1 MARLPLALPPG
12 LFKNGTAYQAKGRWA
27 TAWGVRWY
35 GVALGPI
42 KGWVRKG
49 TSTLTGLARAA
60 IGWRDNAKNAWIG
73 IGTHS
78 KLYVCNRL
86 GAAFDITPAAFT
98 VGRADATASGGYG
111 SGPYGA
117 STYGTPRSD
126 TTTTIDDA
134 TQWTLDT
141 WGQDLVGVS
150 PDDRKIYE
158 WVAPTTGTPAARITN
173 SPLCDAVVVT
183 AERFMMALGTDL
195 GTDDPRAATW
205 CDQEANTV
213 WTPSSTNQAGSF
225 TLQTPGRLMS
235 GVRVKG
241 GTLLL
246 TSADAFLAQYI
257 GGVFVYSFD
266 RVSDTGGVI
275 SRQAAAQ
282 IGQRAAWMGGD
293 LGFWQWNG
301 GAVVPLQCD
310 VLDYIRLDINLVQ
323 KSKIVAVVNAAN
335 FEIEWRYCSGSSTEI
350 DRCVVWQFKDNYW
363 TIGRVAR
370 TCGID
375 TCGSLF
381 PNPILISSDG
391 KLYDHELGWAYDSFT
406 TYATSGPV
414 ELGNGDNI
422 MHVLGLYPDD
432 ATVGDV
438 TASFTVRRN
447 ADDTGTAYGP
457 YTLTQKTD
465 LRFSGGQVELTVT
478 GNVATDWRFGV
489 PKLEAMQGEGRG

>member
-12 LFKNGTAYQAKGRWA
+12 LFKNGTVYQSKGRW
-27 TAWGVRWY
+27 TDAWGVRWY
-35 GVALGPI
+35 GAALGPI

-49 TSTLTGLARAA
+49 SSTLTGMPRAA
-60 IGWRDNAKNAWIG
+60 IGWRDNSKNAWIG
-73 IGTHS
+73 VGTHS
-78 KLYVCNRL
+78 KLYACNRL
-86 GAAFDITPAAFT
+86 GAAFDITPVGFT

-126 TTTTIDDA
+126 TSTTIDDA

-158 WVAPTTGTPAARITN
+158 WVAPTTGTPAAVVTN
-173 SPLCDAVVVT
+173 SPNCDAMVVT
-183 AERFMMALGTDL
+183 AERFLLALGTDL
-195 GTDDPRAATW
+195 GTDNPRAVTW
-205 CDQEANTV
+205 CDQENNTV

-225 TLQTPGRLMS
+225 PLQTPGRLMT

-246 TSADAFLAQYI
+246 TNADAFLAQYI
-257 GGVFVYSFD
+257 GGTFVYSFD
-266 RVSDTGGVI
+266 RVSDSAGVI
-275 SRQAAAQ
+275 SRQGAAAF
-282 IGQRAAWMGGD
+282 GQMAAWMGSD

-301 GAVVPLQCD
+301 GAVVPLHCD

-335 FEIEWRYCSGSSTEI
+335 FEIEWRYCSGSATEI
-350 DRCVVWQFKDNYW
+350 DRCVVWQYKDNYW

-375 TCGSLF
+375 AGGLF
-381 PNPILISSDG
+381 PNPVLVASDG

-406 TYATSGPV
+406 PYATSGPI

-422 MHVLGLYPDD
+422 AWVMGLYPDD

-447 ADDTGTAYGP
+447 ADDVGVSYGP

-465 LRFSGGQVELTVT
+465 LRFSGGQGSLTVT
-478 GNVATDWRFGV
+478 GAVATDWRFGV
-489 PKLEAMQGEGRG
+489 PKLEVKTGEARG